1 MDRRGYEALTKALE
15 DVEFGTVVSPDIGKD
30 ESVRYIT
37 VTSSEQVPPATIL
50 NALGKAGL
58 MKEESLDGYEDA
70 VPNYNPSLKTLGVTP
85 GSLTFEDVHAS
96 GVNYY

>member
-15 DVEFGTVVSPDIGKD
+15 DVEYGAVVSPDIGED

-58 MKEESLDGYEDA
+58 MQEESLDGYEDA
-70 VPNYNPSLKTLGVTP
+70 VLNYNPSLKMLGVVP
-85 GSLTFEDVHAS
+85 GSLTFEDTHTLDR
-96 GVNYY
+96 NYR